1 MENKT
6 KPLSLFTNNRT
17 VPVESSWVYQL
28 NAPRIELGKITRHK
42 IQTQKSII
50 ILNMSNG
57 QLETEI
63 ENAVPF
69 IQQLKHEIDI
79 NVINYV

>member
-1 MENKT
+1 
-6 KPLSLFTNNRT
+6 
-17 VPVESSWVYQL
+17 
-28 NAPRIELGKITRHK
+28 
-42 IQTQKSII
+42 
-50 ILNMSNG
+50 MSNG